1 MLENRLM
8 RNFKLQFPNVA
19 VNTMSY
25 ENYNDTE
32 LIAYLEDGSI
42 ILYDDLNGTI
52 RNLPQDS
59 SDMTEGEF
67 LFDFSIRLRKMIDVR
82 GIPQNELAQQA
93 GISPLTLSRY
103 VNGRTTPNL
112 YIADRIAKALD
123 CSLDELRYV

>member
-19 VNTMSY
+19 AATMSY
-25 ENYNDTE
+25 ENYNSTE
-32 LIAYLEDGSI
+32 LIAYLEDGSV

-52 RNLPQDS
+52 RNLPRDS
-59 SDMTEGEF
+59 NDMSESEF

-103 VNGRTTPNL
+103 VNGRSVPNL

>member
-19 VNTMSY
+19 ANTMSY

-59 SDMTEGEF
+59 NDMTEGEF

-82 GIPQNELAQQA
+82 GIPQNELAEQA